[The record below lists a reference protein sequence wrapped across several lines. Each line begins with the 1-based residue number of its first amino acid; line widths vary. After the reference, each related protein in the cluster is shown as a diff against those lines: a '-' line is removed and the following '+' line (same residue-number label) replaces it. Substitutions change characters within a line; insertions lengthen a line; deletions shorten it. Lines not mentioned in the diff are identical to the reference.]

1 VKIHRYGR
9 LTGVALL
16 GALALTACGTDSN
29 GGTTAGSGGSSSS
42 TCPSGTI
49 AAEGSTAQKNAIEQ
63 VVTGY
68 QDQCSSV
75 TINYNPTGSGAGV
88 KQFIAGQ
95 VDFAGSD
102 SALSTEAKDGVVE
115 QDAADKTCGS
125 PAWNLP
131 MVVGPIAVAYNVKGL
146 DKLVLTPEVTAKIF
160 NGVITKWNDPAI
172 AAINS
177 GVSLPKTDIKVF
189 FRSDESGTT
198 QNFTKYL
205 NAAAPDAWPAAPA
218 KVWSGKGEGKPKSD
232 GVSAAVKS
240 TDGGIAYVEW
250 SYAQQNSLGIAQ
262 IDNGG
267 GPVELTAE
275 NVGKAIEAAQIVGT
289 GNDLK
294 MKIDYTTKAPGA
306 YPIDLVTY
314 EIVCSK
320 AKDATKGALVKAFLT
335 YFSSTDV
342 QSTLTKVGS
351 APLPASVQAKV
362 SAAVAALS

>member
-1 VKIHRYGR
+1 
-9 LTGVALL
+9 
-16 GALALTACGTDSN
+16 
-29 GGTTAGSGGSSSS
+29 
-42 TCPSGTI
+42 
-49 AAEGSTAQKNAIEQ
+49 
-63 VVTGY
+63 
-68 QDQCSSV
+68 
-75 TINYNPTGSGAGV
+75 V

-102 SALSTEAKDGVVE
+102 SALSSEPKDGVIE

-172 AAINS
+172 AKINS
-177 GVSLPKTDIKVF
+177 GASLPSTAIKVF

-198 QNFTKYL
+198 QNFTNYL
-205 NAAAPDAWPAAPA
+205 HTAAPDAWTADPA

-240 TDGGIAYVEW
+240 TNGGIAYVEW
-250 SYAQQNSLGIAQ
+250 SYAQQNSLGMAQ

-294 MKIDYTTKAPGA
+294 MKIDYTTKAAGA

-320 AKDATKGALVKAFLT
+320 AKDAAKGKAVKAFLT
-335 YFSSTDV
+335 YFASTDT

-362 SAAVAALS
+362 AAAVAALS

>member
-9 LTGVALL
+9 LAGVALL
-16 GALALTACGTDSN
+16 GTLALTACGSDNNS
-29 GGTTAGSGGSSSS
+29 GSTAGGSGSSSAS
-42 TCPSGTI
+42 CPGGTI

-63 VVTGY
+63 VVTAY
-68 QDQCSSV
+68 QDQCSGV

-102 SALSTEAKDGVVE
+102 SALSTVAKDGAVE
-115 QDAADKTCGS
+115 QEGADKTCGS

-160 NGVITKWNDPAI
+160 SGVITKWNDPAI
-172 AAINS
+172 AKINS
-177 GVSLPKTDIKVF
+177 GASLPSTAIKVF

-198 QNFTKYL
+198 QNFTNYL
-205 NAAAPDAWPAAPA
+205 HTAAPDAWTADPA

-250 SYAQQNSLGIAQ
+250 SYAQQNSLGMAQ

-275 NVGKAIEAAQIVGT
+275 NVGKAIGAAQIVGT

-294 MKIDYTTKAPGA
+294 MKIDYTTKVAGA

-320 AKDATKGALVKAFLT
+320 AKDAAKGKAVKAFLT
-335 YFSSTDV
+335 YFASTDT

-362 SAAVAALS
+362 AAAVAALS